1 MILFTNKSLKQVG
14 MGSEK
19 SQSSNIM
26 GIKSIIK
33 RFLLKRK
40 KAIIIDK
47 LSEINYN
54 VINKTINAEY
64 PCLISDSICSFEVV
78 NEGCRI
84 SDSKCYG
91 DIILGRFVS
100 ISGPGTVIKA
110 LKEKIYIGSFCSIGQ
125 NVCIVDFNHLYNRI
139 TSSFIHYQVFNE
151 DYKID
156 IDTKGQVVL
165 EEDVWIGSNTI
176 ILPGVKIGRGSVIGG
191 GSVVTKDIPRYS
203 IALGNP
209 AKVVSTRFDENTIQ
223 LLEELQWWE
232 WDIAKIKR
240 NKKLFS
246 ISLAYN
252 TSEQIKAIID

>member
-1 MILFTNKSLKQVG
+1 MIV
-14 MGSEK
+14 
-19 SQSSNIM
+19 
-26 GIKSIIK
+26 KSIIK
-33 RFLLKRK
+33 RFLLKTK

-47 LSEINYN
+47 RSEINYN
-54 VINKTINAEY
+54 VINETINAEY
-64 PCLISDSICSFEVV
+64 PCLITDSMCSFEMV

-84 SDSKCYG
+84 SDSRCYG
-91 DIILGRFVS
+91 DIVLGRFVS

-125 NVCIVDFNHLYNRI
+125 NVCIVDFNHLYDRI
-139 TSSFIHYQVFNE
+139 TSSFIHYQIFKE
-151 DYKID
+151 DYKVD
-156 IDTKGQVVL
+156 IDTKGPVVL

-203 IALGNP
+203 IVFGNP
-209 AKVVSTRFDENTIQ
+209 ARVVSRRFNDNTIDM
-223 LLEELQWWE
+223 LEKLEWWK

-246 ISLAYN
+246 TSLGDDGI
-252 TSEQIKAIID
+252 EQIRANIN